1 MERRGRGARVTF
13 LPAEL
18 IPQPPALLVRASPMV
33 VRLHELLLESA
44 DELSKSWIAAVPDPK
59 AQEGLATFLTELKAA
74 LRGAT
79 VECTPCPRGPE
90 PEVDETHD
98 PGVGFDPVA
107 ATRAY
112 GVLHGALLEAA
123 EERGIE
129 VGLEEQKVLASHVNQ
144 AIARAVMGHMRT
156 QHRELRRIAHELR
169 NPLGSAMMAL
179 TLLRS
184 RADLGE
190 NTRLAEMLER
200 NLQRVE
206 RGLDEALAS
215 EPRIDRGP

>member
-1 MERRGRGARVTF
+1 M
-13 LPAEL
+13 
-18 IPQPPALLVRASPMV
+18 
-33 VRLHELLLESA
+33 VRLHELLLESE
-44 DELSKSWIAAVPDPK
+44 DELSHRWIAAVPDPK
-59 AQEGLATFLTELKAA
+59 AREGLATFLTELKAA

-79 VECTPCPRGPE
+79 VEGTPCDPFPE
-90 PEVDETHD
+90 PEVDETLD
-98 PGVGFDPVA
+98 PGVGFDPAA

-112 GVLHGALLEAA
+112 GVLHAALLGAA
-123 EERGIE
+123 EERGMA
-129 VGLEEQKVLASHVNQ
+129 VGLAEQRTLASHVNE

-190 NTRLAEMLER
+190 HIRLAEMLER
-200 NLQRVE
+200 NLHRVE
-206 RGLDEALAS
+206 RGLDEGLAF
-215 EPRIDRGP
+215 EPRIDRGSTHPGP